1 MPASSPSA
9 LRKALAGWS
18 MPFALAVPAFALM
31 SGSAAPPALACGQ
44 ENFYGHVCFVPYA
57 GGCPT
62 GYTEA
67 DGRLLQIN
75 ASGDTQRLFALIG
88 NTFGGDGRTTFALP
102 DLRGRSPIG
111 AGVRN
116 GTAYP
121 TGATAGQETVTLGMQ
136 HLPAHGHAMYQI
148 DAAGLMFGSTNYF
161 RGREDTPQG
170 NTIGSSAN
178 ISPEPFQALSL
189 DALRSEGKLG
199 YTAPVPVTIQPGSSV
214 AIKPNT
220 TAQSPTPVPTVPP
233 QTALVACVATS
244 NAEFPNRE

>member
-1 MPASSPSA
+1 VPASSPSA
-9 LRKALAGWS
+9 LRKALARWS
-18 MPFALAVPAFALM
+18 APLALAAPAFALM
-31 SGSAAPPALACGQ
+31 SGAAAPPALACGQ
-44 ENFYGHVCFVPYA
+44 DNFYGHVCFVPYA

-88 NTFGGDGRTTFALP
+88 TAFGGDGRTTFALP

-136 HLPAHGHAMYQI
+136 HVPAHGHAIYQI
-148 DAAGLMFGSTNYF
+148 DATGPMFASTNYV
-161 RGREDTPQG
+161 RGRQASPEG
-170 NTIGSSAN
+170 NTIGSSA
-178 ISPEPFQALSL
+178 IVSPEPFQSQSL
-189 DALRSEGKLG
+189 DALRSEGKLA
-199 YTAPVPVTIQPGSSV
+199 YTAPVPVTIQPGSS
-214 AIKPNT
+214 ITIEPNT
-220 TAQSPTPVPTVPP
+220 TARSPTPVPTVPP

-244 NAEFPNRE
+244 NAEFPNRN